1 MKLKIIVLLIIS
13 HLIVGVIGFGAGI
26 YALPILTAPDA
37 PTDDQ
42 VVTASIGMVYQAE
55 FTREL
60 KDSDALHW
68 GEGKVSISADVIA
81 FQGELAPGP
90 NYKLYL
96 SPTFVE
102 TETEFEQLKSTMV
115 EVGNVDTFS
124 NFIVKLNSEVNPE
137 NYTSVIVWCE
147 SFGEFIT
154 AAQYR

>member
-1 MKLKIIVLLIIS
+1 MKLKIVVLLIIS

-26 YALPILTAPDA
+26 YALPILAAPDA

-68 GEGKVSISADVIA
+68 GEGKVSISADVIT

>member
-37 PTDDQ
+37 PTNDQ
-42 VVTASIGMVYQAE
+42 VATASIGMVYQAE

-68 GEGKVSISADVIA
+68 GEGKVSISADVIT

>member
-37 PTDDQ
+37 PTNDQ
-42 VVTASIGMVYQAE
+42 VATASIGMVYQAE

-68 GEGKVSISADVIA
+68 GVGKVSISADVIT

-102 TETEFEQLKSTMV
+102 TETEFEKLKSTMV
-115 EVGNVDTFS
+115 EVGNVDTFN